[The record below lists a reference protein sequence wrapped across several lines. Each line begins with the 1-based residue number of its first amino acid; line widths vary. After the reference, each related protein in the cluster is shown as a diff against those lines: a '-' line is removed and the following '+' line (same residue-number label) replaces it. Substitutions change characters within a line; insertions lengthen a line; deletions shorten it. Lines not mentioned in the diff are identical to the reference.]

1 MRTATFT
8 VTHARDAA
16 WLPYLALSI
25 GKFCRG
31 FDEHVL
37 VCDTDD
43 VSVVAKALGSRAA
56 MFSWKPIAPMTPGHL
71 WQECLKIYAD
81 SYTRADLIVHIDSDA
96 IFCKPVTPESF
107 MVDGKPYLLRRT
119 WDAAGDAKVW
129 RAGTEMALVE
139 PVHYEYMCR
148 LGQMYRRHDVRAIR
162 EYLEKCHYMTAVD
175 YIMSRGRP
183 DGWWGY
189 SDFNVMGAIVARN
202 LAEHYSILTYGQ
214 DDARI
219 PEPVVLQNNGAT
231 GHPTMWN
238 YWERLAPVLGLEK
251 PL

>member
-8 VTHARDAA
+8 VTHARDVA
-16 WLPYLALSI
+16 WLPYLAYSI
-25 GKFCRG
+25 TKFCRG

-43 VSVVAKALGSRAA
+43 VPVAAKALGSRAA
-56 MFSWKPIAPMTPGHL
+56 MFSWKPVDPMQPGHL
-71 WQECLKIYAD
+71 WQQVVKLYAD
-81 SYTRADLIVHIDSDA
+81 QYTGADLIVNIDSDA
-96 IFCKPVTPESF
+96 IFCKSNTPESF

-119 WDAAGDAKVW
+119 WEAAGDAKVW
-129 RAGTEMALVE
+129 RAGTERALGE
-139 PVHYEYMCR
+139 PVSHEYMCR
-148 LGQMYRRHDVRAIR
+148 LGQMYRRDDVRAIR
-162 EYLEKCHYMTAVD
+162 EHLEKVQGKSAVE
-175 YIMSRGRP
+175 YIMGCGRP

-202 LAEHYSILTYGQ
+202 LAEHYAILTYGQ
-214 DDARI
+214 DDARM

-238 YWERLAPVLGLEK
+238 YWERLAPVLGLEG